1 MTLFAPGGSDSQN
14 VSFVPIFSQNA
25 TIWVNAWRRP
35 LLTPT

>member
-25 TIWVNAWRRP
+25 TIWAGVWSPP
-35 LLTPT
+35 LLTRI